1 LNGGAF
7 IMAKQFLSGKLTSK
21 GQLTIPV
28 ELRTLLNI
36 KEGDRLAFVLDES
49 ERIIE
54 VQPKTKK
61 SIRGVMGVLRSTS
74 SIDVDEAI
82 ELAKTERAKAIDSS
96 LKELENE

>member
-1 LNGGAF
+1 
-7 IMAKQFLSGKLTSK
+7 MAKQLLSGKLTSK

-49 ERIIE
+49 EKIIE

-61 SIRGVMGVLRSTS
+61 SIRGVMGALKPAS
-74 SIDVDEAI
+74 SIDINEAI
-82 ELAKTERAKAIDSS
+82 KLATTERAKEIDSR
-96 LKELENE
+96 LKELDDE

>member
-1 LNGGAF
+1 
-7 IMAKQFLSGKLTSK
+7 MAKQLLSGRLTSK

-28 ELRTLLNI
+28 ELRTILNI

-49 ERIIE
+49 DRIIE

-61 SIRGVMGVLRSTS
+61 SIRGVMGALKPTF

-82 ELAKTERAKAIDSS
+82 EFATIERARAIVSK

>member
-1 LNGGAF
+1 
-7 IMAKQFLSGKLTSK
+7 MAKQLLSGKLTSK

-36 KEGDRLAFVLDES
+36 KEGDRLAFVLDEN

-61 SIRGVMGVLRSTS
+61 SIRGVLGVLKPTS
-74 SIDVDEAI
+74 PMDVDEAI
-82 ELAKTERAKAIDSS
+82 ELAKTERAKAIQSN
-96 LKELENE
+96 LREIKNE

>member
-1 LNGGAF
+1 
-7 IMAKQFLSGKLTSK
+7 MAKQLLSGKLTSK

-28 ELRTLLNI
+28 ELRTLLSI

-61 SIRGVMGVLRSTS
+61 SIRGVMGALKSTS
-74 SIDVDEAI
+74 SMDVDEAI
-82 ELAKTERAKAIDSS
+82 ELAKTERAKAIYSS
-96 LKELENE
+96 LKELEDE

>member
-1 LNGGAF
+1 
-7 IMAKQFLSGKLTSK
+7 MAKQLLSGKLTSK

-36 KEGDRLAFVLDES
+36 KEGDRLAFFLDEN

-54 VQPKTKK
+54 VQPKTKR
-61 SIRGVMGVLRSTS
+61 SIRGVMGALKPTA

-82 ELAKTERAKAIDSS
+82 ELAKTERAKAIGSS
-96 LKELENE
+96 FSGAKNE